1 MTENI
6 QFVVV
11 GAGIVG
17 IAIAREIALLGKEVL
32 LLECEENIGTGIS
45 SRSSEVIHS
54 GVYYPKGSLKAKL
67 CVQGREL
74 LYEFCNNYHVPFRKT
89 GKLIV
94 ATNELEKDELGRLK
108 NLGTENGVKDIE
120 LLGPKEIL
128 KKESELIS
136 KGGLYIPE
144 TGIVDTHTL
153 MLALLNDLENHNS
166 VLALRSPFISANVK
180 DGKFQIQ
187 AGKPGDDINIC
198 SNYLINAAGLN
209 AQSVAKS
216 INNLSKSLIP
226 DQRLS
231 KGSYFSL
238 GCKAPFD
245 HLVYPIPNENSLGIH
260 YTLALDGRARFGP
273 NHEWASTI
281 EYSVNPELEQ
291 VFSKEIKRYWPNLPD
306 GALQPAYSGIRPKI
320 LSSGKLVNDFIIQTK
335 DQHGVKG
342 LVNLF
347 GLESPGLTAALAI
360 AKSITS
366 QLKNNI

>member
-17 IAIAREIALLGKEVL
+17 IAVAREIALLGKEVL

-108 NLGTENGVKDIE
+108 NLGTENRVKDIE
-120 LLGPKEIL
+120 LLGSKEIL

-153 MLALLNDLENHNS
+153 MLALLSDLENHNS

-198 SNYLINAAGLN
+198 SNSDYT
-209 AQSVAKS
+209 
-216 INNLSKSLIP
+216 
-226 DQRLS
+226 
-231 KGSYFSL
+231 YF
-238 GCKAPFD
+238 GTRICVP
-245 HLVYPIPNENSLGIH
+245 
-260 YTLALDGRARFGP
+260 
-273 NHEWASTI
+273 
-281 EYSVNPELEQ
+281 
-291 VFSKEIKRYWPNLPD
+291 
-306 GALQPAYSGIRPKI
+306 
-320 LSSGKLVNDFIIQTK
+320 
-335 DQHGVKG
+335 
-342 LVNLF
+342 
-347 GLESPGLTAALAI
+347 
-360 AKSITS
+360 
-366 QLKNNI
+366 